1 MFFLMTGNINK
12 NERNIF
18 DDLKK
23 NAMKQLLP
31 LIAIF
36 TTMEMQ
42 AQVQYPLTEKEAVTD
57 DYFGTK
63 VLDPYRWLEDDNA
76 AATKKWV
83 MEQNKVTNAYLATIP
98 FRDRIKARL
107 EELWNYPKYGAP
119 FKKGNWYYFY
129 KNDGLQNQ
137 AVLYRTKDL
146 DATPEIFLDPN
157 TLSKEGIVAL
167 NGISFS
173 KSGKLLAYS
182 LSKAGSDWTEIFLMD
197 VESKKLLDDKIE
209 WTKFGGAAWK
219 GDEGFYYSAYDKPD
233 EQSKLSKANEYQK
246 VYFHKIG
253 TPQLEDQLIYE
264 DKEHPN
270 RYVNCGLTEDERFL
284 VLNISAGTSGR
295 ELWYRDL
302 QDPGQSAFKLLVK
315 GFDTESNVVDN
326 DEGKLLVKT
335 NYGAPN
341 FRVVAVDPQNP
352 ARENWKTI
360 IPEQKEVLLGVGTGG
375 GNLFTSYLKDA
386 SSRVY
391 QYDYKGRQIREIKL
405 PGIGTAGGFGAE
417 KDDKAFY
424 YSYSS
429 FATPPSIYKYDIA
442 SGVSTLYRATE
453 IKMNTSDIVTEQIF
467 FNSKDGT
474 RVPMFLTYKKGI
486 KKDGN
491 NPVLLYGYGGFNIPM
506 TPGFSVSNAFF
517 VEQGGIYVVVNLRG
531 GNEYGEEWHKGG
543 MLLNK
548 QNVFDDFIGAAE
560 YLIKAKYTSKS
571 KIAVRGG
578 SNGGLL
584 VGSVMTQRPDLFRVA
599 IPQVGVLDM
608 LRYHK
613 FTVGW
618 GWAVEYGSSDS
629 AKYFPYLYKYS
640 PYHNLKKG
648 VSYPA
653 TIVTTGDH
661 DDRVV
666 PAHSFKFAAR
676 LQEYHKGN
684 NPVLIR
690 IETNAGHGAGKP
702 TSKVIEEAAD
712 IWAFTM
718 YNLGMKYRE

>member
-1 MFFLMTGNINK
+1 
-12 NERNIF
+12 
-18 DDLKK
+18 
-23 NAMKQLLP
+23 
-31 LIAIF
+31 
-36 TTMEMQ
+36 
-42 AQVQYPLTEKEAVTD
+42 
-57 DYFGTK
+57 
-63 VLDPYRWLEDDNA
+63 
-76 AATKKWV
+76 
-83 MEQNKVTNAYLATIP
+83 
-98 FRDRIKARL
+98 
-107 EELWNYPKYGAP
+107 
-119 FKKGNWYYFY
+119 
-129 KNDGLQNQ
+129 
-137 AVLYRTKDL
+137 
-146 DATPEIFLDPN
+146 
-157 TLSKEGIVAL
+157 
-167 NGISFS
+167 
-173 KSGKLLAYS
+173 
-182 LSKAGSDWTEIFLMD
+182 MD
-197 VESKKLLDDKIE
+197 VESKKLLSDKIE
-209 WTKFGGAAWK
+209 WTKFGGAAWI
-219 GDEGFYYSAYDKPD
+219 GEEGFYYSAYDKPD
-233 EQSKLSKANEYQK
+233 EKSKLSKANEFQK
-246 VYFHKIG
+246 VYYHKIG
-253 TPQLEDQLIYE
+253 TAQSEDQLVYE
-264 DKEHPN
+264 DKEHPK
-270 RYVNCGLTEDERFL
+270 RYFGCGLTEDERFL
-284 VLNISAGTSGR
+284 ILSISEGTSGA
-295 ELWYRDL
+295 EIWVRDL
-302 QDPGQSAFKLLVK
+302 KDAAQTGFSLLVK
-315 GFDTESNVVDN
+315 GFDTQSNVVEN
-326 DEGKLLVKT
+326 DGDKLLVKT
-335 NYGAPN
+335 NYQSPN
-341 FRVVAVDPQNP
+341 FKVVAVDPKNP

-375 GNLFTSYLKDA
+375 GNLFTNYLKDA

-391 QYDYKGRQIREIKL
+391 QYDYNGKQIREIKL
-405 PGIGTAGGFGAE
+405 PGIGSAGGFGTE
-417 KDDKAFY
+417 KEDKEFY

-429 FATPPSIYKYDIA
+429 FATPPAIYKYDIA
-442 SGVSTLYRATE
+442 SGKSELYKTTE
-453 IKMNTSDIVTEQIF
+453 INMSTADIVTEQIF
-467 FNSKDGT
+467 FTSKDGT
-474 RVPMFLTYKKGI
+474 KVPMFLTYKKGI
-486 KKDGN
+486 KKDGS

-560 YLIKAKYTSKS
+560 YLIKNKYTNSN

-584 VGSVMTQRPDLFRVA
+584 VGAVMTQRPDLFKVA

-618 GWAVEYGSSDS
+618 GWAVEYGNADS
-629 AKYFPYLYKYS
+629 AQYFPYLYKYS

-666 PAHSFKFAAR
+666 PAHSFKYAAR
-676 LQEYHKGN
+676 LQEYHKGP

-718 YNLGMKYRE
+718 YNLGMTYKD

>member
-1 MFFLMTGNINK
+1 
-12 NERNIF
+12 
-18 DDLKK
+18 
-23 NAMKQLLP
+23 MKQLLP

-36 TTMEMQ
+36 TSMEMQ
-42 AQVQYPLTEKEAVTD
+42 AQIQYPVTEKKTVTD

-63 VLDPYRWLEDDNA
+63 VEDPYRWLEDDNA
-76 AATKKWV
+76 EATKKWV
-83 MEQNKVTNAYLATIP
+83 VEQNKVTTTYLSKIP
-98 FRDRIKARL
+98 FRDKIEARL
-107 EELWNYPKYGAP
+107 EQLWNYPKSGAP
-119 FKKGNWYYFY
+119 FKKGEWYYYY
-129 KNDGLQNQ
+129 KNSGLQNQ
-137 AVLYRTKDL
+137 SVLYRTKDL
-146 DATPEIFLDPN
+146 NKEPEVFLDPN
-157 TLSKEGIVAL
+157 TLSKEGLVAL
-167 NGISFS
+167 SGLSFS

-182 LSKAGSDWTEIFLMD
+182 LSKAGSDWTEIFVMD

-219 GDEGFYYSAYDKPD
+219 GEEGFYYSAYDKPD
-233 EQSKLSKANEYQK
+233 EKSKLSKANEFQK
-246 VYFHKIG
+246 VYFHKMG
-253 TPQLEDQLIYE
+253 TAQAADRLIHEDR
-264 DKEHPN
+264 EHPK
-270 RYVNCGLTEDERFL
+270 RYFGCGLTEDERFL
-284 VLNISAGTSGR
+284 ILSVSEGTSGS
-295 ELWYRDL
+295 EIWVRDL
-302 QDPGQSAFKLLVK
+302 QDASQTGFSLLVK
-315 GFDTESNVVDN
+315 GFDTQSNIIEN
-326 DEGKLLVKT
+326 DGNKLLVKT
-335 NYGAPN
+335 NYKSPN
-341 FRVVAVDPQNP
+341 FRVVAVDPENP

-375 GNLFTSYLKDA
+375 GNLFTNYLKDA

-391 QYDYKGRQIREIKL
+391 QYDFNGKQIREIKL
-405 PGIGTAGGFGAE
+405 PGIGAAGGFGAE
-417 KDDKAFY
+417 KADKEFY

-442 SGVSTLYRATE
+442 SGKSELYKTTE
-453 IKMNTSDIVTEQIF
+453 INMSTADIVTEQIF
-467 FNSKDGT
+467 FTSKDGT
-474 RVPMFLTYKKGI
+474 KVPMFVTYKKGV

-531 GNEYGEEWHKGG
+531 GNEYGEEWHKAG
-543 MLLNK
+543 MLLKK

-560 YLIKAKYTSKS
+560 YLVKNKYTNPG

-584 VGSVMTQRPDLFRVA
+584 VGAVMTQRPDLFKVA

-618 GWAVEYGSSDS
+618 GWAVEYGNADS
-629 AKYFPYLYKYS
+629 AQYFPYLYKYS

-666 PAHSFKFAAR
+666 PAHSFKYAAR
-676 LQEYHKGN
+676 LQEYHKGA

-718 YNLGMKYRE
+718 YNLGMKYKD

>member
-1 MFFLMTGNINK
+1 
-12 NERNIF
+12 
-18 DDLKK
+18 
-23 NAMKQLLP
+23 MKQLLP

-42 AQVQYPLTEKEAVTD
+42 AQIQYPVTKKKTVTD

-63 VLDPYRWLEDDNA
+63 VEDPYRWLEDDNA
-76 AATKKWV
+76 EATKKWV
-83 MEQNKVTNAYLATIP
+83 VEQNKVTSAYLSKIP
-98 FRDRIKARL
+98 FRDKIEARL
-107 EELWNYPKYGAP
+107 EKLWNYPKSGAP
-119 FKKGNWYYFY
+119 FKKGEWYYYY
-129 KNDGLQNQ
+129 KNSGLQNQ
-137 AVLYRTKDL
+137 SVLYRTKDL
-146 DATPEIFLDPN
+146 KAGPEVFLDPN

-167 NGISFS
+167 NGLSFS

-197 VESKKLLDDKIE
+197 VESKKLLSDKIE
-209 WTKFGGAAWK
+209 WTKFGGAAWI
-219 GDEGFYYSAYDKPD
+219 GEEGFYYSAYDKPD
-233 EQSKLSKANEYQK
+233 EKSKLSKANEFQK
-246 VYFHKIG
+246 VYYHKIG
-253 TPQLEDQLIYE
+253 TAQSEDQLVYE
-264 DKEHPN
+264 DKEHPK
-270 RYVNCGLTEDERFL
+270 RYFGCGLTEDERFL
-284 VLNISAGTSGR
+284 ILSISEGTSGA
-295 ELWYRDL
+295 EIWVRDL
-302 QDPGQSAFKLLVK
+302 KDAAQTGFSLLVK
-315 GFDTESNVVDN
+315 GFDTQSNVVEN
-326 DEGKLLVKT
+326 DGDKLLVKT
-335 NYGAPN
+335 NYQSPN
-341 FRVVAVDPQNP
+341 FRVVAIDPKNP

-375 GNLFTSYLKDA
+375 GNLFTNYLKDA

-391 QYDYKGRQIREIKL
+391 QYDYNGKQIREIKL
-405 PGIGTAGGFGAE
+405 PGIGSAGGFGAE
-417 KDDKAFY
+417 KEDKEFY

-429 FATPPSIYKYDIA
+429 FATPPAIYKYDIA
-442 SGVSTLYRATE
+442 SGKSELYKTTE
-453 IKMNTSDIVTEQIF
+453 INMSTADIVTEQIF
-467 FNSKDGT
+467 FTSKDGT
-474 RVPMFLTYKKGI
+474 KVPMFLTYKKGI
-486 KKDGN
+486 KKDGS

-560 YLIKAKYTSKS
+560 YLIKNKYTNSN

-584 VGSVMTQRPDLFRVA
+584 VGAVMTQRPNLFKVA

-618 GWAVEYGSSDS
+618 GWAVEYGNADS
-629 AKYFPYLYKYS
+629 AQYFPYLYKYS

-666 PAHSFKFAAR
+666 PAHSFKYAAR
-676 LQEYHKGN
+676 LQEYHKGP

-718 YNLGMKYRE
+718 YNLGMTYKD